1 MMLEQIEEL
10 LNDDAPALADV
21 ESTLT
26 DGYAQ
31 ALALESE
38 RLQLERRLGQVA
50 RAGGDGAGEEL
61 TSIGRQLNTT
71 DGELAALRRMLG
83 VLHER
88 ARRLRRTK
96 P

>member
-1 MMLEQIEEL
+1 MLEQIEDL
-10 LNDDAPALADV
+10 LSEDAPALADV
-21 ESTLT
+21 EATLT

-31 ALALESE
+31 ALALEAE
-38 RLQLERRLGQVA
+38 RWGLERRLGEVA

-61 TSIGRQLNTT
+61 TSIGRRLNTT

-88 ARRLRRTK
+88 ARTLRT
-96 P
+96 